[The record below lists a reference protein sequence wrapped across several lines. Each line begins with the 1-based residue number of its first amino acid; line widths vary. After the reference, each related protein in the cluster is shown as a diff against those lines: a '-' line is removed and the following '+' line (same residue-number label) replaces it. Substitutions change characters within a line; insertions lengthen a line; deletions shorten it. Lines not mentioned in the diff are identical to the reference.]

1 VIRALLA
8 LLVCASLLAGCGS
21 FGDDENEASDATTT
35 ETIQEQGATLAPMT
49 IVTRTPVDLDQIPT
63 VTESEPG
70 PIEVPA
76 TYVVQEGD
84 SLYSIAIRFQVDLA
98 EIVALN
104 NLADPNDISVGQELQ
119 MPAPEGG

>member
-1 VIRALLA
+1 MIRSLLA
-8 LLVCASLLAGCGS
+8 LLVFASLLAGCGS
-21 FGDDENEASDATTT
+21 FGDDENEASDVTATATS
-35 ETIQEQGATLAPMT
+35 QEQGPTLEPMV
-49 IVTRTPVDLDQIPT
+49 IVTRTPVDPNQIPT

-84 SLYSIAIRFQVDLA
+84 SLYSIANQFQVDLA

-119 MPAPEGG
+119 MPVPEGA